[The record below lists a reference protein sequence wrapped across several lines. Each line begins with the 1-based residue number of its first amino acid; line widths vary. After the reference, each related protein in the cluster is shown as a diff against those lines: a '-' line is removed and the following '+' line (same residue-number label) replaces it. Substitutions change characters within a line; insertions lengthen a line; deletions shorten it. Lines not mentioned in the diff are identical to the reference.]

1 MIKTKHISIVA
12 FVVAL
17 AIPLSFIASS
27 ANADK
32 PVVRSLSS
40 STPPVAPI
48 VLVPDKKPTVLAQ
61 NTKPAVKKAVVK
73 KKVVKK
79 KAKKKE
85 KLTLNPSLITP
96 ATAPHTPRR

>member
-1 MIKTKHISIVA
+1 MIKTRHISIVA

-17 AIPLSFIASS
+17 TIPLSFIASS
-27 ANADK
+27 AKADK
-32 PVVRSLSS
+32 PIVNSYES

-61 NTKPAVKKAVVK
+61 NTKPAVKKPVVK

-79 KAKKKE
+79 KVVRKE
-85 KLTLNPSLITP
+85 RLIPVPAIITP
-96 ATAPHTPRR
+96 ATAPHTAR

>member
-27 ANADK
+27 ARADK
-32 PVVRSLSS
+32 PIVHSTIG
-40 STPPVAPI
+40 STPAVAPI
-48 VLVPDKKPTVLAQ
+48 VLVPDKPAKLLAQ
-61 NTKPAVKKAVVK
+61 NTKPVVKKTVAK

-85 KLTLNPSLITP
+85 RLILNPAIITP
-96 ATAPHTPRR
+96 ATAPHTPR